1 MSRDL
6 RYGGLS
12 DEAVMVEIEK
22 RLKEMK
28 RLLLEIR
35 DALRSAG
42 GLE

>member
-1 MSRDL
+1 L
-6 RYGGLS
+6 RYRGLS
-12 DEAVMVEIEK
+12 DEAVTVEIEK

>member
-6 RYGGLS
+6 RYESLS

-28 RLLLEIR
+28 MLLVEIR
-35 DALRSAG
+35 NALRSAS

>member
-35 DALRSAG
+35 DALRTAG

>member
-6 RYGGLS
+6 RYEGLS

-28 RLLLEIR
+28 RLLVEIR
-35 DALRSAG
+35 NALRSAS

>member
-1 MSRDL
+1 VSRDL

>member
-1 MSRDL
+1 VSRDL

-12 DEAVMVEIEK
+12 DEAVTVEIEK

>member
-6 RYGGLS
+6 RYEGLS
-12 DEAVMVEIEK
+12 DEAVTVEIEK